1 MPQQFTFKSAA
12 SVIVTL
18 TLYLHNNYTC
28 KYNVNDKLK
37 VCNVIDVGQTGT
49 VTVVLV

>member
-12 SVIVTL
+12 SVFVTL
-18 TLYLHNNYTC
+18 TLYLHNNYVTC

-37 VCNVIDVGQTGT
+37 VCIDVGQTGT

>member
-28 KYNVNDKLK
+28 NVKYNVNDKLK
-37 VCNVIDVGQTGT
+37 VCIDVGQTGT